1 MNTEEDEFRRIE
13 AEAKRRA
20 ARDNDDT
27 QGYVSDN
34 FIEDYRAGA
43 AAEREACV
51 SACEAIARKYQQ
63 AHHPSAETI
72 ADECA
77 AAIRAR
83 GEKA

>member
-1 MNTEEDEFRRIE
+1 MGIDMNTEEDEFRRIE

-43 AAEREACV
+43 AAEREACAKV
-51 SACEAIARKYQQ
+51 VDHILKDGGGTYG
-63 AHHPSAETI
+63 
-72 ADECA
+72 D
-77 AAIRAR
+77 AIRAR
-83 GEKA
+83 NQA